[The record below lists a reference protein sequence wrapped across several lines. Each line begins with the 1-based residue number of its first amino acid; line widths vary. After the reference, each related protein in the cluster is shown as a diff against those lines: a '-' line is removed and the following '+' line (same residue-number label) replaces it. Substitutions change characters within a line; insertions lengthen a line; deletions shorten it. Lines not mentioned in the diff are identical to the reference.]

1 MMTDRASQAVSMSAD
16 ATADLGLGTQR
27 ILLIEDDDDSA
38 ALLISYAERL
48 GHVVVRATSGEE
60 AVEIASASRVD
71 LAIVDLLLPG
81 MSGWDLIG
89 ALRANAATARCP
101 IVVCSVLER
110 QDYPKNVQGSLP
122 KPYTRGQVEQLLRS
136 LLPTE
141 PPQ

>member
-1 MMTDRASQAVSMSAD
+1 MSAD
-16 ATADLGLGTQR
+16 AAADFGLAAQR

-60 AVEIASASRVD
+60 AVEIASAARVD

-89 ALRANAATARCP
+89 ALRANAATAHCP